1 MKKMI
6 FAAAVLAAVSYAY
19 AAKSQTERAPIKAA
33 IGAGEEAHAPLEVVK
48 VSKLT
53 RTVTFK
59 DELGETVKIRVPS
72 DVINLDQIKPGT
84 TFEVRYTKAAA
95 VAIGKT
101 GAVPAGAEEA
111 VVAPDSGNGRE
122 MVHNRMVVGK
132 VENVDLDRREL
143 KIKAPDEE
151 TITLQVAPGVTGLE
165 DVKQGDDAAIRFTEA
180 VAVSVMP
187 KGRGSVDQ
195 GSPHE

>member
-1 MKKMI
+1 MKKVL

-19 AAKSQTERAPIKAA
+19 AAKPQTERAPIKAA
-33 IGAGEEAHAPLEVVK
+33 IGGGEEAHSQLEVVK
-48 VSKLT
+48 VNKLT

-59 DELGETVKIRVPS
+59 DAKGEKVKIRVPN
-72 DVINLDQIKPGT
+72 DVTNLDQIKPGT
-84 TFEVRYTKAAA
+84 TLEVRYTKAAA

-101 GAVPAGAEEA
+101 GAVPAAEEET
-111 VVAPDSGNGRE
+111 VNMPTDSANGRE
-122 MVHNRMVVGK
+122 LVHNRMVVGK
-132 VENVDLDRREL
+132 VENIDLEKREL
-143 KIKAPDEE
+143 KIKAPDDE

-187 KGRGSVDQ
+187 KGRGT
-195 GSPHE
+195 GGE